1 MLIRAGMWH
10 HVESTMKIG
19 GNTLFVVGG
28 KEEKGR
34 LPTIL
39 LVTATATTQDADR
52 HRSITLNLHVKKESG
67 FRNEQF
73 LERNEANNRAR
84 SRKKQECYPQNTVH
98 QAWNI
103 CRNETT

>member
-39 LVTATATTQDADR
+39 LVTATAATQDAAG
-52 HRSITLNLHVKKESG
+52 I
-67 FRNEQF
+67 
-73 LERNEANNRAR
+73 AA
-84 SRKKQECYPQNTVH
+84 SR
-98 QAWNI
+98 
-103 CRNETT
+103 